1 MDTIPAA
8 SERERTELEASPA
21 APPPPPMSLFNAAWN
36 AWTSAPECI
45 VSSCVHEKTVML
57 KVNPQFK
64 ESEQMFVCFME
75 RKYTSSSS
83 SSRSFTIDGSIAAF
97 SLLLFYL
104 YQQQPQFRYA
114 LLGYRHNQNFR
125 IITFRSINRV
135 KRIKLISQK
144 N

>member
-21 APPPPPMSLFNAAWN
+21 APPMSLFNAAWN
-36 AWTSAPECI
+36 ASTSAPECI
-45 VSSCVHEKTVML
+45 VSSCVHEKTVTL

-64 ESEQMFVCFME
+64 ENEQMFFCFLE
-75 RKYTSSSS
+75 REYTSSS